1 MPPPR
6 SFPGLA
12 ALFLLVVTAHA
23 FFPFQLPAGPRR
35 SPPAASPSAATTAF
49 SRIRAATGTLEKG
62 AFGRFSSSLLRP
74 FLSSSAKAS
83 MADAAAA
90 SVAAA
95 AASSTEAPKKKT
107 RRGPHKPKTNST
119 STVAAANI
127 VSAAAAGT
135 SKKGKTQKPQSKANA
150 ALVTAAGEIKKL
162 VSATAA
168 ADGVILAPGEKR
180 GPHQP
185 RPKRTPLPPKQKKQ
199 QKPAAAATATATSA
213 KALKRQQNMAALQ
226 GAIKEEKDGGNV
238 QGKVVFKRELPA
250 VARLPDVDSVEVRR
264 KQQLLKQKEEEA
276 AAALAAVPLPDPAL
290 KSETPK
296 QSQHKKKKEAA
307 KSTAEASRAPVAKP
321 STTPT
326 ISKKKTAAGTATAV
340 DPIAAAASKNK
351 RKTKGPKP
359 ANATLPAVEAFIT
372 SLPLTPNSPRTRNG
386 QVAGISPRPKAPK
399 GSSLPS
405 SSLSTAFP
413 PVSAKHPSQRRPN
426 TTYLSSSPSPFAL
439 AKSTKKMYISRRGE
453 ITTPGTGNG
462 SAFALASLLSL
473 KDGST
478 VTPAELRGV
487 VNGCLR
493 RQDWK
498 GLRQLAGSD
507 NGLPVTKDLL
517 DMMVT
522 VTAKAGKSRTARALV
537 DLMILRG
544 IVLDM
549 KSYNALLPAVLA
561 EAPAFLQQEAVDTF
575 LKDLSRRGLSPDR
588 VTFNTILKH
597 HASLGK
603 EALALETLRT
613 MSKTAGVAPD
623 VVSYTTAISACGRD
637 WDGALRVLAQAE
649 GDGNIEKDARL
660 YTAAMRVCASAGK
673 RQEVLDLFERMKA
686 MQAAQTEKGE
696 GKRRKL
702 GGKGESENDLLSMY
716 IAYNAVLEALKMEGD
731 WRQALKVLQDM
742 RQSGL
747 TPNSVNH
754 NTVLDAIAE
763 AGESTEALALLKQMK
778 AGGTKPDKR
787 SYTAV
792 IKSMVK
798 TANIIQGRELFEEMV
813 ATGITPDAVTYTTL
827 MELYGQAGN
836 KEQMEQLVQQMSRK
850 RGFPRDV
857 RAFTAVIRAYGRA
870 GLWREAL
877 ELLGTMKARN
887 VKPTVVS
894 YGTAMAALAASARH
908 VEAFELLET
917 MKREGVE
924 PNQVVMEWAI
934 EACRTAGRLDK
945 IVQLQWKRLTT

>member
-1 MPPPR
+1 
-6 SFPGLA
+6 
-12 ALFLLVVTAHA
+12 
-23 FFPFQLPAGPRR
+23 
-35 SPPAASPSAATTAF
+35 
-49 SRIRAATGTLEKG
+49 
-62 AFGRFSSSLLRP
+62 
-74 FLSSSAKAS
+74 

-168 ADGVILAPGEKR
+168 TDGVILAPGEKR

-213 KALKRQQNMAALQ
+213 KVKDEVILLMTGPKLLRRNFTSDAAPLPPSSTYSTKALKRQQNMAALQ

-326 ISKKKTAAGTATAV
+326 ISKKKAAAGTATAV

-359 ANATLPAVEAFIT
+359 ANASLPAVEAFIT

-493 RQDWK
+493 RQ
-498 GLRQLAGSD
+498 
-507 NGLPVTKDLL
+507 
-517 DMMVT
+517 
-522 VTAKAGKSRTARALV
+522 
-537 DLMILRG
+537 
-544 IVLDM
+544 VL
-549 KSYNALLPAVLA
+549 
-561 EAPAFLQQEAVDTF
+561 
-575 LKDLSRRGLSPDR
+575 
-588 VTFNTILKH
+588 
-597 HASLGK
+597 
-603 EALALETLRT
+603 
-613 MSKTAGVAPD
+613 D
-623 VVSYTTAISACGRD
+623 VVSIPLSGHPSLPFY
-637 WDGALRVLAQAE
+637 LRTPKPPSSLFPSLHPSLRT
-649 GDGNIEKDARL
+649 G
-660 YTAAMRVCASAGK
+660 RVC
-673 RQEVLDLFERMKA
+673 V
-686 MQAAQTEKGE
+686 
-696 GKRRKL
+696 
-702 GGKGESENDLLSMY
+702 
-716 IAYNAVLEALKMEGD
+716 
-731 WRQALKVLQDM
+731 
-742 RQSGL
+742 
-747 TPNSVNH
+747 NSPV
-754 NTVLDAIAE
+754 AITD
-763 AGESTEALALLKQMK
+763 SL
-778 AGGTKPDKR
+778 
-787 SYTAV
+787 
-792 IKSMVK
+792 
-798 TANIIQGRELFEEMV
+798 
-813 ATGITPDAVTYTTL
+813 
-827 MELYGQAGN
+827 
-836 KEQMEQLVQQMSRK
+836 
-850 RGFPRDV
+850 
-857 RAFTAVIRAYGRA
+857 
-870 GLWREAL
+870 
-877 ELLGTMKARN
+877 
-887 VKPTVVS
+887 
-894 YGTAMAALAASARH
+894 
-908 VEAFELLET
+908 
-917 MKREGVE
+917 
-924 PNQVVMEWAI
+924 
-934 EACRTAGRLDK
+934 
-945 IVQLQWKRLTT
+945 